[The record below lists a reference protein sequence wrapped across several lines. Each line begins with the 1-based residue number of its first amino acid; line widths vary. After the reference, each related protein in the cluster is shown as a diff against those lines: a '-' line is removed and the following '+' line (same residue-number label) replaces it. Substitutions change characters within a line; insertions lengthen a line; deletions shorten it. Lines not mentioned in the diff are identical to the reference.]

1 MKLKYNMIE
10 TKVKHE
16 MGPSC
21 TLIKREGGA
30 IIHGVLAMQKS
41 ENVHFL

>member
-1 MKLKYNMIE
+1 MSKKLKLTYNMIE

-21 TLIKREGGA
+21 MLITHEGGA
-30 IIHGVLAMQKS
+30 IIAWGPSHAK
-41 ENVHFL
+41 N

>member
-1 MKLKYNMIE
+1 MSQKVKLKYNMIK

-21 TLIKREGGA
+21 MLIQREGGT
-30 IIHGVLAMQKS
+30 IIAWVPSHAKK
-41 ENVHFL
+41 

>member
-1 MKLKYNMIE
+1 MYNTIE

-21 TLIKREGGA
+21 MLIKREGEA
-30 IIHGVLAMQKS
+30 IIACLAMQKS
-41 ENVHFL
+41 ENVHFFSN